1 MSRLFELYVYSKLY
15 HTYQDNIRFQVPGYQ
30 KTAVDFIHIGERL
43 VIDAKYKPKYEMSY
57 SGILP
62 DIREISGYSRDL
74 SILKNFGSNCIISNE
89 EVRCLII
96 YPQNAFTD
104 LTRNENENNNILQ
117 ELQEMD
123 SMNEFLATNTS
134 LWNQASPMKYFRNFR
149 KLRISLPIVLCPY
162 DI

>member
-15 HTYQDNIRFQVPGYQ
+15 HAYQDNIRFQVPGYR

-43 VIDAKYKPKYEMSY
+43 IIDAKYKPKYEMSY
-57 SGILP
+57 TGIVP

-74 SILKNFGSNCIISNE
+74 SILKNFGSDFIVSNK

-96 YPQNAFTD
+96 YPQNAFIN
-104 LTRNENENNNILQ
+104 LARNENDNMLQ

-123 SMNEFLATNTS
+123 SMNEFLTTNTS

-149 KLRISLPIVLCPY
+149 KLRIPLPTVV
-162 DI
+162 